1 MKRIVKFKKTDCGY
15 ACFEN
20 EECIFE
26 ISKDDLQFDVKAFY
40 HAFYDEEK
48 DFESIELENCDPD
61 DKDSRRIYECI
72 VQLMGKIQEKL
83 AELASGTED
92 ENAII

>member
-1 MKRIVKFKKTDCGY
+1 MKRIVKFKNTDCGY

-26 ISKDDLQFDVKAFY
+26 ISKNDLQFDVKAFY

-48 DFESIELENCDPD
+48 DFEDIELENCVPD
-61 DKDSRRIYECI
+61 DKDARRIYECI
-72 VQLMGKIQEKL
+72 VHLMDKIREKL
-83 AELASGTED
+83 AELPSCTED
-92 ENAII
+92 YESA